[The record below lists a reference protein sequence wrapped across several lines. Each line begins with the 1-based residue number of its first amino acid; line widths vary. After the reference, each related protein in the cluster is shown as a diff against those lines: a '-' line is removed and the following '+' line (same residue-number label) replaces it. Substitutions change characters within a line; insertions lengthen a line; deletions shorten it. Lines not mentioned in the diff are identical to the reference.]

1 MALKTRLEAEMK
13 SAMKE
18 KNRERL
24 SVLRMIRSEIKN
36 LEIQEGHPL
45 EDPAIF
51 ALISKAAKQRRESI
65 VQFKKGGRDDLVQKE
80 TRELQIILEYLPQ
93 QLSPDE
99 LKQVIE
105 KAVSAVGATSV
116 KDMGAVMK
124 QVMADVGG
132 RADGKEVQQLVRDL
146 LS

>member
-1 MALKTRLEAEMK
+1 MALKNRLEAEMR

-18 KNRERL
+18 KDRERL

-36 LEIQEGHPL
+36 LEIQEGQPL
-45 EDPAIF
+45 EDEAILT
-51 ALISKAAKQRRESI
+51 LISKAAKQRREAI
-65 VQFKKGGRDDLVQKE
+65 AQFQKGGRDDLVQQE

-99 LKQVIE
+99 LKQLIE
-105 KAVSAVGATSV
+105 KAVAAVGAKTL
-116 KDMGAVMK
+116 KDMGTVMK
-124 QVMADVGG
+124 QVMADAGG
-132 RADGKEVQQLVRDL
+132 RADGKEVQQLVREL

>member
-1 MALKTRLEAEMK
+1 MALKNRLEAEMR

-18 KNRERL
+18 KDRERL

-36 LEIQEGHPL
+36 LEIQEGQPL
-45 EDPAIF
+45 EDEAILT
-51 ALISKAAKQRRESI
+51 LISKAAKQRREAI
-65 VQFKKGGRDDLVQKE
+65 AQFQKGGRDDLVQQE

>member
-1 MALKTRLEAEMK
+1 MALKSRLEAEMK

-18 KNRERL
+18 KDRERL

-45 EDPAIF
+45 EDPAILT
-51 ALISKAAKQRRESI
+51 LISKAAKQRRESI
-65 VQFKKGGRDDLVQKE
+65 AQFQKGGRDDLVQKE

-93 QLSPDE
+93 QLSADE
-99 LKQVIE
+99 LRQAIE
-105 KAVSAVGATSV
+105 KAVAAVEATSV

>member
-1 MALKTRLEAEMK
+1 MALKSRFEAEMK
-13 SAMKE
+13 SAMKG
-18 KNRERL
+18 KDRERL

-45 EDPAIF
+45 EDPAILT
-51 ALISKAAKQRRESI
+51 LISKAAKQRRESI
-65 VQFKKGGRDDLVQKE
+65 AQFQKGGRDDLVQKE

-93 QLSPDE
+93 QLSADE
-99 LKQVIE
+99 LRQAIE
-105 KAVSAVGATSV
+105 KAVAAVGATSV

-132 RADGKEVQQLVRDL
+132 RADGKEAQQLVRAL

>member
-1 MALKTRLEAEMK
+1 MALKNRLEAEMT

-36 LEIQEGHPL
+36 LEIQEGRPL
-45 EDPAIF
+45 EDNAILT
-51 ALISKAAKQRRESI
+51 LISKAAKQRRESI
-65 VQFKKGGRDDLVQKE
+65 AQFKKGGRDDLVQKE

-105 KAVSAVGATSV
+105 KAVAAVGATSV